1 MLEGI
6 VPARPYR
13 TKEEYIYDALRTAIL
28 RCQIAP
34 GEKLV
39 IDQLT
44 GVFGVSA
51 IPIRSALQRLEVEGL
66 VKIVPH
72 AGAEVSE
79 ISVDMVAEIFALM
92 EALEGLA
99 FRFASEKVGE
109 SDLAELSGLVQR
121 MEQACREGNADRWSD
136 LNGEFHIKVAEI
148 TQLELLCR
156 FTRTIFDY
164 WGRLRRYYLTEIV
177 EDILAAQAEHHTM
190 VELLRQRRTQEL
202 ADLVVPH
209 NRRSRDYFLRVMPPK
224 AS

>member
-1 MLEGI
+1 MLDGI
-6 VPARPYR
+6 VPTRPYR

-44 GVFGVSA
+44 GVFGASA

-99 FRFASEKVGE
+99 FRFVAEKVQE
-109 SDLAELSGLVQR
+109 SDLAELDGLVQQ
-121 MEQACREGNADRWSD
+121 MEQACQDGNADRWSD
-136 LNGEFHIKVAEI
+136 LNGEFHIKVAEMS
-148 TQLELLCR
+148 QLELLCR
-156 FTRTIFDY
+156 FTCTIFDY
-164 WGRLRRYYLTEIV
+164 WGRLRRHYLTEIV
-177 EDILAAQAEHHTM
+177 EDILAAQGEHHTM
-190 VELLRQRRTQEL
+190 VELLRQHRGQEL

-224 AS
+224 AG